1 MNKCSAVAEMGDRL
15 DTIDMGRKL
24 GAVPFGGG
32 GVGFHLTMW
41 PGPRPTFLP
50 IGILIHLAVWPQQTW
65 AKIEGLCPFGGGR
78 VGSPSNTV
86 WPGPTPTSLPSGI
99 HPAVWPQLT
108 WTADYT
114 DAGKACAPKFRLWG
128 MLCHFPLGS
137 WIPSNTVWPGP
148 RPTCQV
154 SS

>member
-1 MNKCSAVAEMGDRL
+1 MGDRL

-65 AKIEGLCPFGGGR
+65 AKIEGLCPLGEGELGPHLIQCGQGRLLPHYQVASIQRFGH
-78 VGSPSNTV
+78 N
-86 WPGPTPTSLPSGI
+86 
-99 HPAVWPQLT
+99 
-108 WTADYT
+108 
-114 DAGKACAPKFRLWG
+114 
-128 MLCHFPLGS
+128 
-137 WIPSNTVWPGP
+137 
-148 RPTCQV
+148 
-154 SS
+154 